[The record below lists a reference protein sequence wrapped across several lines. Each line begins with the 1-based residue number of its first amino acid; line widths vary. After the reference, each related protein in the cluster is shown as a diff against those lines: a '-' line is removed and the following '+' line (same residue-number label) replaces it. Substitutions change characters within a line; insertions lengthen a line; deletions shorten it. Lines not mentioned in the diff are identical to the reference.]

1 MFFANPRRLEWLLAA
16 IAVLVCAAA
25 AVLVTAQPSS
35 PEPTVLAVA
44 TASPTPDPTPDPTPL
59 PTPVPPTP
67 APLPSP
73 TPPAGL
79 DPALAAAV
87 TTKPTVGVRQAPHPA
102 APVIS
107 RLRAGIVL
115 PVTDRRRTFVR
126 VLTPCE
132 VTGWV
137 STADLVGHAR
147 TTAPPTSLDDAV
159 FVIDPGHGGMQR
171 GAVGPNGL
179 READANLGIAHRL
192 LARLHR
198 AKVFM
203 TRDADFTAGLNYRT
217 RLASALGAHALLSI
231 HNNSMPD
238 GPSKIPGTETWHQH
252 QSAPAL
258 RLAQLVQGEL
268 VEALNSFKINWVADH
283 KAGTRTRLN
292 AHGQD
297 YYGLLRGSTAPTVIV
312 EAMFISN
319 APEANLLASPD
330 GQEAVAA
337 ALARVMQ
344 HFADTAEPDI
354 MKPYAGAAGTGGGVP
369 VGCVDPT

>member
-1 MFFANPRRLEWLLAA
+1 MSFADPRRLEWVLAA

-25 AVLVTAQPSS
+25 AVLVTAKPSS
-35 PEPTVLAVA
+35 PEPTVLTAA
-44 TASPTPDPTPDPTPL
+44 TVSPTPLATPAATQL

-67 APLPSP
+67 APRPSP

-79 DPALAAAV
+79 DPATAAAV
-87 TTKPTVGVRQAPHPA
+87 TTKATVAVRQAPHPA

-137 STADLVGHAR
+137 GTEDLEGHAR
-147 TTAPPTSLDDAV
+147 TVGSPTSLDDAV
-159 FVIDPGHGGMQR
+159 FVIDPGHGGMQA
-171 GAVGPNGL
+171 GAIGPNGL

-203 TRDADFTAGLNYRT
+203 MRDADFTAGLNYRT
-217 RLASALGAHALLSI
+217 SVANALGPHALLSI
-231 HNNSMPD
+231 HNNTMPD
-238 GPSKIPGTETWHQH
+238 GPSELPGTETWHQH

-268 VEALNSFKINWVADH
+268 VEALRSFKISWVADH
-283 KAGTRTRLN
+283 KAGARTRLN
-292 AHGQD
+292 QHGED

-319 APEANLLASPD
+319 MPEANLLASPD

-344 HFADTAEPDI
+344 QYAETAGPEVT
-354 MKPYAGAAGTGGGVP
+354 KPYAGAAGTRGGVP
-369 VGCVDPT
+369 AGCVDPA